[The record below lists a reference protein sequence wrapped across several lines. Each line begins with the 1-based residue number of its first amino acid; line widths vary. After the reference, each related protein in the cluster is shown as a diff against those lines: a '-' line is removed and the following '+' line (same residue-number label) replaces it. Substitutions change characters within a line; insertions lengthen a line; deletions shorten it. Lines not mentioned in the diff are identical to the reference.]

1 MPEACPN
8 SKPSWFGF
16 LLTCRG
22 GVDRVKVVKYL
33 EEHGVQTRN
42 LFAGN
47 LIKHS
52 CFDEMRKTGKGY
64 RVIGSLENTDRI
76 MRDTF
81 WIGVYP
87 GMTDEKID
95 YMAKVIKETVR

>member
-1 MPEACPN
+1 M
-8 SKPSWFGF
+8 
-16 LLTCRG
+16 
-22 GVDRVKVVKYL
+22 
-33 EEHGVQTRN
+33 QTRN

-47 LIKHS
+47 LIKHP

-95 YMAKVIKETVR
+95 YMAKVIKEAVR